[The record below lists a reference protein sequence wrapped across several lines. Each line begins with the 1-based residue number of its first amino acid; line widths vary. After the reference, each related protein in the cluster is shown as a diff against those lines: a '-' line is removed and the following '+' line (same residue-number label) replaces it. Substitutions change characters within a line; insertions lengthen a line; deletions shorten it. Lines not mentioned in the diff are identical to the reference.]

1 MNSPNLRHHQ
11 ARSQNT
17 RLTRAMQKALTY
29 DTFRPAHRT
38 KDWAELTSFRPPI
51 QLWWQA
57 GEGSQSQKGEIMASE
72 RHYLPNCK
80 QASLLT
86 KTSWD
91 SGRSTSAWEGALVVH
106 PENWAAGMEE
116 VISCS
121 DRAHQTP
128 GHLSC
133 PDLGRAQNAGPT
145 VSVPLRTTRVP
156 EPEWLRPGKC
166 IQPRASLRQFPAEK
180 HRPWEV

>member
-133 PDLGRAQNAGPT
+133 SDWGRAQSAGLT
-145 VSVPLRTTRVP
+145 KSVSLWSTRVP
-156 EPEWLRPGKC
+156 EHEWLRPGKC
-166 IQPRASLRQFPAEK
+166 MQPRVGVRQFPA
-180 HRPWEV
+180 